1 MLIRNFGVSTAS
13 NPVDRRLPTRDDCI
27 EEKIREEFLS
37 PEESSIWSRVIVPSL
52 STWLTGIIGQG
63 GASGGA
69 RSSDVK
75 LIGKSV
81 TRPRRSSSRF
91 GKREDPVILED
102 EEGGEVTTRMMK

>member
-27 EEKIREEFLS
+27 EESEEFLS

-52 STWLTGIIGQG
+52 STWLTGIIGQE

>member
-27 EEKIREEFLS
+27 EESEEFLF

-81 TRPRRSSSRF
+81 TRPHRSSSRF